1 MQRNLVEA
9 CVYFGM
15 VFRKFTLAPFDKA
28 IVLELGDRCE
38 CGWIAGGGSTFIFSN
53 QYKIAY
59 LDMGFEPPSPES
71 QGMKYG

>member
-1 MQRNLVEA
+1 
-9 CVYFGM
+9 M

-59 LDMGFEPPSPES
+59 SDMGFEPPSPES